1 MKDFFSNMLST
12 LLITSL
18 FFYFGGILINQEKEI
33 NQIEEETKY
42 YEALLDEARAQTE
55 LLKEEKSCI
64 NTDEYMEE
72 CARDRGL
79 VMPNEIVIEVVN
91 V

>member
-12 LLITSL
+12 LLITGL
-18 FFYFGGILINQEKEI
+18 FFYFGGVLINQEKEI

-55 LLKEEKSCI
+55 VLREEKSCI
-64 NTDEYMEE
+64 NTDEYIEE
-72 CARDRGL
+72 CARERGL

-91 V
+91 I

>member
-1 MKDFFSNMLST
+1 MKDFFNNMLST

-18 FFYFGGILINQEKEI
+18 FFYFGGVLINQQKEI
-33 NQIEEETKY
+33 NQIEEETKHY
-42 YEALLDEARAQTE
+42 RTLLDEAKAQTE
-55 LLKEEKSCI
+55 VLKEEKNCI
-64 NTDEYMEE
+64 NTDEYIEE

-91 V
+91 I